1 MDIELPAVG
10 PGVET
15 SDEETEDLP
24 PAEVEY
30 LNYRVVARNGWDVE
44 DDDLFEK
51 AAALGLD
58 DLDYGTMEVER
69 DETLLRSAEAND
81 LKWGSQCRSGT
92 CNVCTSVLK
101 EGEAE
106 MDMNL
111 ALTDEEVE
119 EQNMR
124 LSCVCKPTTDRVRI
138 IFNALPKLAEDRN
151 AEEQRTE
158 DGGAH
163 DESEG
168 DQHAESTSDD

>member
-15 SDEETEDLP
+15 AEEKSDDLP

-44 DDDLFEK
+44 EDDVFER
-51 AAALGLD
+51 AAALDLS
-58 DLDYGTMEVER
+58 DLDYGTMEVDR
-69 DETLLRSAEAND
+69 NETLLRSAEAND

-92 CNVCTSVLK
+92 CNVCTAILA

-119 EQNMR
+119 EGNMR
-124 LSCVCKPTTDRVRI
+124 LTCVCKPESDRVRI
-138 IFNALPKLAEDRN
+138 VFNSLPKLVADREAEDGRPV
-151 AEEQRTE
+151 
-158 DGGAH
+158 
-163 DESEG
+163 ESAG
-168 DQHAESTSDD
+168 DD